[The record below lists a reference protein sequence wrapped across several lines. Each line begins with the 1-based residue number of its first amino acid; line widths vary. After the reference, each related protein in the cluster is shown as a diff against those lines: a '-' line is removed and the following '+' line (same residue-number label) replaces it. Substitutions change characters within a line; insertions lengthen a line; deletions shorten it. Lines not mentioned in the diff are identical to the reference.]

1 MSTSDLH
8 SALSSPLR
16 RNAYDDDEDSD
27 SSQNESQKM
36 KGAVHSH
43 LEENIRPFI
52 DLIDTLRSVGIQKDL
67 ALPTIAVIG
76 DQSSGKSSVLEALS
90 GVALP
95 RGSGIVT
102 RCPLELRLKKV
113 TGGVKWKAVL
123 SYRKKDS
130 AFVAG
135 PIKPSKLANGNVPH
149 PTYDVKKFEFGD
161 PSLVEEYVTAAQ
173 NELAGKGVGICDEL
187 ITLEVMSP
195 DVCDLTLI
203 DLPGIARVPVKG
215 QPQDI
220 GNQIKNLIM
229 KFIEKQET
237 INLVV
242 VPCNTDIATTEAL
255 KMAQEVDHDGRR
267 TVAILTKPDLIDKGT
282 EKDILAIVHNKVI
295 PLHKGYTMVKCRG
308 QQQID
313 NNIPLEEATQ
323 IERDFFQ
330 NHDHFRDLLN
340 EDKATI
346 KCLAVKLTQN
356 LVDHIKKSLPQL
368 NQQIKKKLWDVKN
381 ELKEYETGPPEDLKG
396 AKQFLTETLKRFNDQ
411 INSLSSGEQMS
422 EENLFVQLR
431 AEFKKWNDHLN
442 STKTSFRNSKELSQK
457 NRGRELLGFSNY
469 RWFESLLQKH
479 VAKLK
484 NPAIELLYTIKDI
497 IITHLTGVV
506 SECFKNYSVLQN
518 IAKDKINNI
527 QLTQQE
533 KTEKRIL
540 EQFKMEN
547 RVYTQDPIYLKVLS
561 EITNEKFSED
571 QLPIFDKNCKYSK
584 MMEAYY
590 EIVVQR
596 MADQLPMMISFF
608 MLTQT
613 AELLSTDILSLL
625 DGAEVRELL
634 FEDSDVSRKRKELRE
649 RLDRL
654 SAAQEAISTFSRA
667 GFPMGV
673 PSGES
678 RGVV

>member
-1 MSTSDLH
+1 M
-8 SALSSPLR
+8 R
-16 RNAYDDDEDSD
+16 GE
-27 SSQNESQKM
+27 
-36 KGAVHSH
+36 VHSH
-43 LEENIRPFI
+43 LEKSIRPFI
-52 DLIDTLRSVGIQKDL
+52 DLIDTLRSVGIHKDL

-95 RGSGIVT
+95 RGSGMVT

-113 TGGVKWKAVL
+113 TGGVSWKAVI
-123 SYRKKDS
+123 SYRDKKTE
-130 AFVAG
+130 FVH
-135 PIKPSKLANGNVPH
+135 S
-149 PTYDVKKFEFGD
+149 
-161 PSLVEEYVTAAQ
+161 SLVERHVETAQ

-203 DLPGIARVPVKG
+203 DLPGIARVPVPG
-215 QPQDI
+215 QPEDI
-220 GNQIKNLIM
+220 ENQIKSLIT

-255 KMAQEVDHDGRR
+255 KMAQEVDPEGRR
-267 TVAILTKPDLIDKGT
+267 TIAILTKPDLIDRGT

-295 PLHKGYTMVKCRG
+295 PLHKGYIMVKCRG

-313 NNIPLEEATQ
+313 EKIPLEEATQ

-330 NHDHFRDLLN
+330 NHDHFRCLLN

-368 NQQIKKKLWDVKN
+368 TEQIKTQLWEVKN
-381 ELKEYETGPPEDLKG
+381 ELKECEAGPPLDTKG
-396 AKQFLTETLKRFNDQ
+396 AKQFLIKILTRFNGQ
-411 INSLSSGEQMS
+411 IYSLSSGELINA
-422 EENLFVQLR
+422 ENLFVQLR

-442 STKTSFRNSKELSQK
+442 STKTSFCSLKEFCQ
-457 NRGRELLGFSNY
+457 NYRGRELLGFSNY
-469 RWFESLLQKH
+469 RGFEMVLQEH

-484 NPAIELLYTIKDI
+484 KPAIELLIAIKAI
-497 IITHLTGVV
+497 ILKQFKDV
-506 SECFKNYSVLQN
+506 SYRCFQNFHVLQSITVN
-518 IAKDKINNI
+518 KIYNI
-527 QLTQQE
+527 QSSQE
-533 KTEKRIL
+533 DKTEQRIL
-540 EQFKMEN
+540 EQFEMEN
-547 RVYTQDPIYLKVLS
+547 MVYTQDPIYLKFLS
-561 EITNEKFSED
+561 EISEDTFSED
-571 QLPIFDKNCKYSK
+571 QLPVFDIKSKYSE
-584 MMEAYY
+584 MLQAYY

-608 MLTQT
+608 MLKQT
-613 AELLSTDILSLL
+613 AQLLSTDMLSLL
-625 DGAEVRELL
+625 DGADVDELL
-634 FEDSDVSRKRKELRE
+634 FEDSEVGTRRRYLQA

-654 SAAQEAISTFSRA
+654 TATQELLSDFN
-667 GFPMGV
+667 
-673 PSGES
+673 
-678 RGVV
+678 